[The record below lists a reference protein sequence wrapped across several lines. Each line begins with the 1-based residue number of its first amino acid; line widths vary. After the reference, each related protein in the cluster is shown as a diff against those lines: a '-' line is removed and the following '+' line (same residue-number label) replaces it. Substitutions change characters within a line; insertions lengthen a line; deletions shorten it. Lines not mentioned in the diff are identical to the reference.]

1 MALVG
6 NDEKVKEDVDC
17 GSRPALRIDIV
28 AGAFMF
34 TISPFPWKW
43 NRLAL
48 ENRYK
53 GEGDDVPDTASH
65 NFVYHSSKIS
75 FWKYAKIEEEDG
87 EFYQS

>member
-34 TISPFPWKW
+34 TISPFP
-43 NRLAL
+43 
-48 ENRYK
+48 
-53 GEGDDVPDTASH
+53 
-65 NFVYHSSKIS
+65 
-75 FWKYAKIEEEDG
+75 
-87 EFYQS
+87 